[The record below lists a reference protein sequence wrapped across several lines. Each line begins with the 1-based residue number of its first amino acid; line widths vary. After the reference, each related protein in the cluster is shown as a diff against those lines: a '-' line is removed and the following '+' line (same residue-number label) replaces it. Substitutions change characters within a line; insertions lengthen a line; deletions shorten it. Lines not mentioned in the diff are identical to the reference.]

1 MQFCCK
7 RPSETVLLLCSN
19 SFDRFFL
26 VLLPLPINPSKGSP
40 SRTNDQLGLQVAVS
54 GFSLESTRLYKKEC
68 FQKTTEDLF
77 AVVGLEQIQKHP
89 LSVIKTRL
97 KNFHVSKLRE
107 LKISFLFYL

>member
-26 VLLPLPINPSKGSP
+26 VLLPFPINPSKGSP

-54 GFSLESTRLYKKEC
+54 GFSLESTRLQERVFSRDSK
-68 FQKTTEDLF
+68 DLF
-77 AVVGLEQIQKHP
+77 AVVGLEQIQKTP
-89 LSVIKTRL
+89 PPCN
-97 KNFHVSKLRE
+97 KN
-107 LKISFLFYL
+107 KIENVDFNLLNCASWTDLCWF